1 MIPISVV
8 MIVKNEEARLKK
20 CLDSLVPYGFEIV
33 IVDTGSE
40 DGTLSL
46 AGNYTD
52 RIFSFSW
59 CDDFSAARNFSLRCA
74 SNPFLFMLDADEWVV
89 SIDME
94 ELDYFRKKLSDQVG
108 VVTRQNMI
116 GNAVGTT
123 DHTERFFSRR
133 HFHYTGRI
141 HEMLTPLRGSEL
153 PCLLTK
159 TVIGHSG
166 YDMTPEEKAKK
177 ALRNESL
184 LRKELEGPHDPS
196 MEPYYHYQLGKAAEI
211 TGDYEKACACLEK
224 ALSYQLDPSLAYVEA
239 AVLRF
244 ALDSL
249 ALGRM
254 EDALGITALS
264 DLFPASSDFHFVL
277 GEVYR
282 AAGQEREAAGAYR
295 KALLLPEGSY
305 PHSLIGSRLS
315 R

>member
-1 MIPISVV
+1 MLPVSVV
-8 MIVKNEEARLKK
+8 MIVKNEETRLKK

-33 IVDTGSE
+33 IVDTGSG
-40 DGTLSL
+40 DGTVSL
-46 AGNYTD
+46 ARNYTD
-52 RIFSFSW
+52 RIFSFQW
-59 CDDFSAARNFSLRCA
+59 CDDFSAARNYSLSCA

-89 SIDME
+89 SLDIE

-108 VVTRQNMI
+108 VVTRQNMMGGVI
-116 GNAVGTT
+116 GTT

-133 HFHYTGRI
+133 HFRYTGRI
-141 HEMLTPLRGSEL
+141 HEMLTPIRGTEL
-153 PCLLTK
+153 PCLLTN

-166 YDMTPEEKAKK
+166 YDMTPEEKVKK

-184 LRKELEGPHDPS
+184 LLKELEAEHDPS
-196 MEPYYHYQLGKAAEI
+196 MEPYYYYQLGKAAEI
-211 TGDYEKACACLEK
+211 TGDYEKACSFFEK

-249 ALGRM
+249 ALGRI
-254 EDALGITALS
+254 EDALGVTALC

-282 AAGQEREAAGAYR
+282 AAGQNQEAVNAYN
-295 KALLLPEGSY
+295 KALTLPEGSY
-305 PHSLIGSRLS
+305 PHSLIRERLI
-315 R
+315 